1 MSHIRNTFIIAALL
15 GASLAASAKVQ
26 LPALLCDG
34 MVVQRGTP
42 VRLWGTADP
51 GETVTAAVSV
61 KKSKPVSVQADAEGN
76 WQLELPALKPG
87 GPYEITVNDAVI
99 SDVLSGD
106 VFLCSGQSNM
116 ELPVRRVTDMFA
128 DEIAAYENP
137 QIRQYIVPQTT
148 AFHAPQTDTQ
158 ASAWKPCTSDNVM
171 NFSALAYFFAKELNS
186 RTGIPVGI
194 VNSSWG
200 GTPVEA
206 WMAEETIEAWPAD
219 LAKKKIYEDDGYR
232 AHIKKLEGENYGH
245 WNHVLYATDPGRTGA
260 MQWSDPAFDDS
271 DWEQVDLLESVW
283 GSDMKTGRPII
294 GSHWLRR
301 HLNLTARQ
309 AAGPATLR
317 LGCFEGADSAF
328 VNGTFVGTVGY
339 QYPPRIYNVP
349 AGVFH
354 EGDNVI
360 TVRGI
365 SGGGRPQF
373 VLEKPYKLLTADG
386 SDISLEGTWLHRV
399 GARMPNGPGMEF
411 YHYTPVVL
419 YNAMIAPLFNVPFA
433 GAVWYQGE
441 SNVGN
446 RDEYAA
452 KLTAMMADW
461 RKGFNDP
468 DMPFYIVELADFLH
482 PSDAGGRRAWAEMRA
497 VQAAVADADAN
508 ATLIRNSDLGEWN
521 DIHPLDKK
529 TLGIRVADAV
539 EPSLPKNKKK

>member
-1 MSHIRNTFIIAALL
+1 MKFKTICILALTAL
-15 GASLAASAKVQ
+15 WAMPAGAEVD
-26 LPALLCDG
+26 LPSIFCDG
-34 MVVQRGTP
+34 MVVQRGEP
-42 VRLWGTADP
+42 VRIWGTADP
-51 GETVTAAVSV
+51 GETVTVTASV
-61 KKSKPVSVQADAEGN
+61 KKARPVTVTADDNGRWEVS
-76 WQLELPALKPG
+76 LPALKAG
-87 GPYEITVNDAVI
+87 GPYTITVNDRTI

-137 QIRQYIVPQTT
+137 MIRLYAVPQTT
-148 AFHAPQTDTQ
+148 EFHTELSDTHP
-158 ASAWKPCTSDNVM
+158 SAWKPCTQDNVM
-171 NFSALAYFFAKELNS
+171 NFSALAYFFAKDLNA
-186 RTGIPVGI
+186 RTGVPVGI
-194 VNSSWG
+194 VNASWG

-206 WMAEETIEAWPAD
+206 WMSEQTIAAWPAD

-232 AHIKKLEGENYGH
+232 DRIKKLEGENYGH
-245 WNHVLYATDPGRTGA
+245 WNSVLYATDPGRTA
-260 MQWSDPAFDDS
+260 TVQWSDPALDDS
-271 DWEQVDLLESVW
+271 DWERVDLLESVW
-283 GSDMKTGRPII
+283 GADMKTGRPVL

-301 HLNLTARQ
+301 HIDLTAEQ

-328 VNGTFVGTVGY
+328 VNGVFVGTVGY
-339 QYPPRIYNVP
+339 QYPPRIYKVP
-349 AGVFH
+349 AGVLR

-399 GARMPNGPGMEF
+399 GARMPKGPGMEF
-411 YHYTPVVL
+411 FQYTPAVL
-419 YNAMIAPLFNVPFA
+419 YNSMIAPLFGMPFA

-441 SNVGN
+441 SNVTN

-452 KLTAMMADW
+452 KLTAMIADW
-461 RKGFNDP
+461 RKGFGDA
-468 DMPFYIVELADFLH
+468 DMPFYIIELADFLH
-482 PSDAGGRRAWAEMRA
+482 PSDTGGRRAWAEMRA
-497 VQAAVADADAN
+497 YQAAVAEADEH

-529 TLGIRVADAV
+529 TLGGRVADAV
-539 EPSLPKNKKK
+539 MPTLSK